1 MTMVH
6 RRTFFAKV
14 GQSGP
19 LVEHFQEAAMQ
30 MKSHGIEW
38 ETRIYTDYHSGRTDQ
53 VVVEWLL
60 QNLVDMNLQMQ
71 RITEIPEAAAFF
83 QGWQT
88 KLNDM
93 IHYADVENWTLV

>member
-1 MTMVH
+1 MAIVH

-19 LVEHFQEAAMQ
+19 LVEDFQEAAVQ

-38 ETRIYTDYHSGRTDQ
+38 ETRIYTDYHSGRWDR
-53 VVVEWLL
+53 VVVEWVLYIID
-60 QNLVDMNLQMQ
+60 DMDSELGRVM
-71 RITEIPEAAAFF
+71 EIPEAAAFF
-83 QGWQT
+83 QGWRT

-93 IHYADVENWTLV
+93 IHYADGEIWTLV